1 MKKMFLIG
9 KLMFLATVLSGT
21 LSFYGCS
28 EETEP
33 PRSIDDWVDEVVDE
47 PAGTQTYY
55 SNPVIQR
62 DAPDPTVLK
71 DPNSKNFYLYSTNSS
86 AGSIPIYQSTDLVN
100 WSLAGATFNADT
112 YPESPY
118 PEQGDAQLWAPEAR
132 YMKGK
137 YVVFYSMAQMNNN
150 DFSTI
155 GYAVSN
161 SPTGP
166 FTHTNTI
173 CNSTTAGIGDCIDP
187 FIFEENGKYYFSVG
201 SFGWNRPNPGGVHI
215 FELEVAED
223 LSEMTLKMETKTRL
237 TDNWFEANAI
247 YKRNGYYYLFASI
260 NGFQFDTETQ
270 YSAYTCVVGR
280 STSIWGPYITK
291 SGGQML
297 DHAYETLIG
306 TNATYTGPGHN
317 SAIVTDDN
325 GDTWIIYHGYV
336 RSSGG
341 TGRQIFLDRLNW
353 DDEDWPYVEGNSPSS
368 FAVAPYF
375 NK

>member
-1 MKKMFLIG
+1 MMFL
-9 KLMFLATVLSGT
+9 TVALSGA

-28 EETEP
+28 EAAEP
-33 PRSIDDWVDEVVDE
+33 PRSIDDWVDEFAGEDE
-47 PAGTQTYY
+47 GSGTQTYY

-100 WSLAGATFNADT
+100 WGLVGAAFNADT
-112 YPESPY
+112 YPPSPY
-118 PEQGDAQLWAPEAR
+118 PEEGGAQLWAPEAR

-137 YVVFYSMAQMNNN
+137 YVVFYSLAQMNNN

-155 GYAVSN
+155 GYATAD

-166 FTHTNTI
+166 FTHRGNI
-173 CNSTTAGIGDCIDP
+173 CNSTDAGVGDCIDP
-187 FIFEENGKYYFSVG
+187 FVFEENGKFYFSVG
-201 SFGWNRPNPGGVHI
+201 SFGWGRPYPGI
-215 FELEVAED
+215 FLWEMEVADD
-223 LSEMTLKMETKTRL
+223 LSSMELKMDTKTL
-237 TDNWFEANAI
+237 IAGNGSNANWFEANAI
-247 YKRNGYYYLFASI
+247 YKKNGYYYLFASI
-260 NGFQFDTETQ
+260 GGFGFDAATQ
-270 YSAYTCVVGR
+270 HSDYTAVVGR
-280 STSIWGPYITK
+280 SSSIWGPYITRDGRK
-291 SGGQML
+291 MIDNQ
-297 DHAYETLIG
+297 YTVLIG
-306 TNATYTGPGHN
+306 ENTNYTGPGHN

-325 GDTWIIYHGYV
+325 GDEWIIYHGYV

-341 TGRQIFLDRLNW
+341 TGRQVFLDRLYW
-353 DDEDWPYVEGNSPSS
+353 DEEDWPYVEGNSPSS